1 MMHEQTDYTAASL
14 SQSVVDDLK
23 NFENKLRDETSK
35 DLIIIAYEKEANQ

>member
-1 MMHEQTDYTAASL
+1 MMHEETDSAANL

-35 DLIIIAYEKEANQ
+35 DLITIAYEKEANQ